1 MTDSLV
7 GSVNLF
13 DQLLVGGAASLV
25 NLALH
30 AMLLAVVVWTVRRLS
45 AKDSF
50 APAFLQ
56 YSVTIVATGALLMA
70 GHFLEVLVWAMTYKL
85 ADAAPPGADLV
96 YFAFGNY
103 TTLGYGDV
111 ILSPQWRLLSPITA
125 LNGIILIGWST
136 ALVVEILRRT
146 GTAPAKA

>member
-1 MTDSLV
+1 MTSPLA
-7 GSVNLF
+7 GSVNLL
-13 DQLLVGGAASLV
+13 DQLLAGGAASLF
-25 NLALH
+25 NLAIH
-30 AMLLAVVVWTVRRLS
+30 AMLLAVVVWTARRLS

-56 YSVTIVATGALLMA
+56 YSVMILATGALLMA
-70 GHFLEVLVWAMTYKL
+70 GHFLEVLVWAMTYNL
-85 ADAAPPGADLV
+85 AGAAPPGADLV

-111 ILSPQWRLLSPITA
+111 ILLPQWRLLSPITA

-136 ALVVEILRRT
+136 ALVVDILRRT
-146 GTAPAKA
+146 GTAPATA